1 METGQR
7 HKDVNTRREFERLQR
22 NKQTST
28 VQQIAAPAPQGAS
41 IGGAGIPNKVRME
54 NVGSGENLL
63 VEGGIRPLYN
73 FKTLIAGTNIELEST
88 ETEVTINSTGMPGG
102 LPPGT
107 INQTLRHTGVGVDTY
122 EATSRVLVRQYTP
135 LLGGG
140 VHGVSI
146 SSPATETAWALQVD
160 SPDGGAIESYSARG
174 SIFGSA
180 SSVSTTTMSI
190 LQTHS
195 SAASVALGVRNDSS
209 DFQAYAVDARA
220 YKRTLNVQTMFLNTL
235 NENTYAG
242 YFVNGSGLNTG
253 YRGIGIYATA
263 TGIRKRAAQF
273 DLSTSDTSNIVVEI
287 NTPNAVKG
295 LVVNAPG
302 SPRSVATN
310 NAAITI
316 ICTDSTHLG
325 LNVEGYIHSYGSVNT
340 NTAFTYLDTP
350 VVGQRRS
357 GWDAATGTATRTTF
371 NTATVTVSQLA
382 ERVKG
387 LIDDLLG
394 HGLIG
399 N

>member
-1 METGQR
+1 MLYV
-7 HKDVNTRREFERLQR
+7 VNDFSNENFPRRRF
-22 NKQTST
+22 
-28 VQQIAAPAPQGAS
+28 
-41 IGGAGIPNKVRME
+41 GILLYLFC
-54 NVGSGENLL
+54 GSGLSFFWQ
-63 VEGGIRPLYN
+63 P
-73 FKTLIAGTNIELEST
+73 
-88 ETEVTINSTGMPGG
+88 
-102 LPPGT
+102 
-107 INQTLRHTGVGVDTY
+107 
-122 EATSRVLVRQYTP
+122 TP

-310 NAAITI
+310 NAAITV